1 MNTPAPPPTKEELLE
16 AGGGGA
22 GKTTMVHI
30 RYRYKRLR
38 RPNPPGS
45 VRAASCS
52 QAEEPL
58 LRLSQN
64 IQPRQHH

>member
-1 MNTPAPPPTKEELLE
+1 
-16 AGGGGA
+16 
-22 GKTTMVHI
+22 MVHI
-30 RYRYKRLR
+30 RHRYKRLR

-64 IQPRQHH
+64 IQPRQHQLLDATDQATLWLRLHETYSPC